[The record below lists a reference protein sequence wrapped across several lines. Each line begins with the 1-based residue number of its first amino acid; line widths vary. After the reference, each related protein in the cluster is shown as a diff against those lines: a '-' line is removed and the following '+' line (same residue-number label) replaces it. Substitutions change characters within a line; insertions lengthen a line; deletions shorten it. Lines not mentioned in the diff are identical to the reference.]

1 MLSCKAMAQ
10 ETLEQQLVWLLEKSR
25 VLIGTREVA
34 RLLRISIDALLE
46 FTGAER
52 AFFLIDD
59 PTTSRLTT
67 ALGKSASGDAIAAA
81 DARVMQVAGQ
91 VFKDRRSVLA
101 TDNPQQEGPLAR
113 RAGTELRLK
122 LLVCLPLMVA
132 NEALGVLYADG
143 KTDPVNVAHSR
154 ALELFAEHVAIAL
167 DNARMYERATNDLL
181 TGLPNNSYFLFQLNK
196 ALKEATDANRGGVLL
211 LDLDA
216 FKRVN
221 QAAGAEMGDR
231 ALIDISHTLREIL
244 RSDGLV
250 ARYGSDKFAILIPP
264 DPTTPINLRLR
275 DVAERA
281 RAAIG
286 TKAYYGIA
294 LSASI
299 GGVSFPATSTST
311 SPPGVRQTAPDVI
324 AMADDILARARNRG
338 QGQLE
343 IG

>member
-1 MLSCKAMAQ
+1 MAH

-25 VLIGTREVA
+25 MLIGTREVT
-34 RLLRISIDALLE
+34 RLLGVSVDALLE

-52 AFFLIDD
+52 AFFLVDN
-59 PTTSRLTT
+59 PATSRLAT
-67 ALGKSASGDAIAAA
+67 ALGKSAAGDELAAA
-81 DARVMQVAGQ
+81 DPRVMQVASQ

-101 TDNPQQEGPLAR
+101 IDDPQQEGPLAR
-113 RAGTELRLK
+113 RAATELRLK
-122 LLVCLPLMVA
+122 LLVCLPLVVA

-196 ALKEATDANRGGVLL
+196 ALKEATEGNRGGVLL

-231 ALIDISHTLREIL
+231 ALIDIAHTLREIL

-250 ARYGSDKFAILIPP
+250 ARYGSDKFAILIPS
-264 DPTTPINLRLR
+264 DTSTPINLRLR

-286 TKAYYGIA
+286 TKAYYGVS

-299 GGVSFPATSTST
+299 GGVSFPAP
-311 SPPGVRQTAPDVI
+311 SPTGTRPTAPDVI
-324 AMADDILARARNRG
+324 ATADDILARARNRG
-338 QGQLE
+338 QGQVE